1 MKKTIIRR
9 LAAAALG
16 AALLLTPVGVFAE
29 GEPLLPLAQV
39 VITMEDGSVQQLPV
53 QMVTTSTGETVY
65 WLDISLLTP
74 EQFAALSMGQLTV
87 TDPTGMVIGTYSLAG
102 SEADSEAG
110 MKTEGIFELY
120 DAADPML
127 SAEIV
132 FAPMAMPE
140 LPQDAETVISGYV
153 QQAIDEAA
161 AQTAAEQAAAEAAAQ
176 AAAEQAAAEAA
187 AQAAAEQAAAEAA
200 AQAAAEQAAAEAAAQ
215 AAAEQAAAEAAAQ
228 AAAEQAAAE
237 AAAQAAAE
245 QAAAEAAAEAAA
257 QAAAEQ
263 AAAEAAAQA
272 AAEQA
277 AAEAAA
283 QAAAEQAAAEAA
295 AQAAA
300 EQVAVNNPMADMD
313 LDDED
318 GQQENEFSVP
328 AYVVPMQDMTNLRSE
343 TSASGDNVIVQVG
356 VTDVLAVYGYSQDM
370 EGNLWWQVQD
380 YRSNAAGYIMADVVA
395 EIAPEAVPAII
406 ESINA
411 EMAAAQ
417 EPSDEVSGEETNN
430 EGTEEIDENNGGE
443 TGDEGVSGEQ
453 PLVEEI
459 VPPSGAVAEGG
470 MDLDD
475 AAGQQMGDI
484 IVPAYV
490 MPMQDAT
497 NLRSEPMITDNNV
510 IAQIGVG
517 DLLAV
522 YGYAQDAEG
531 NLWWQAQDYRTGY
544 AGCIMASY
552 VSEVSP
558 DYVMS
563 IISKIDAE
571 KAYAQQQAQQE
582 PPLVEEIVPPVED
595 ETGDEDETDED
606 SEDENVDEGMTGGE
620 DAVPAV
626 SYAVTNN
633 HNGNV
638 NTLRDAPDGDKIGE
652 YPNDVLVIF
661 GEPEQDG
668 KWYPVTIV
676 EDNAQGYMRDYL
688 LTQIAQTD
696 AENRLAAILANK
708 NTVQDSADNNDAGN
722 DNYPELI
729 VPETDPDEDDDGED
743 QDDPQTGAAGGA
755 QLAEGMISSFP
766 AYGMTLEQANGA
778 MIVLRKSAGGDL
790 PQDGAIPVIREPSP
804 LEISGAEMDASG
816 NGWYLVRNMNN
827 NESGY
832 IEAYKVAEVTK
843 ETAEAAIK
851 EIVSVIPPVPSQN
864 DQQQSGQTEPEDEE
878 EPPKD
883 EEPEVTPEP
892 VEPDVPQA
900 LEEGDVYHYGRNTG
914 KQVALREKPN
924 TNGKLIYR
932 MESGTIVW
940 VMEMDGEWC
949 MVRTD
954 KGEGYMMAK
963 FVELMDVR
971 EEQEYRDSLD
981 DPEVAPESAKPEET
995 DPNYPELIV
1004 PETTPTPTPQ
1014 PQEPVD
1020 TTPKEIGAYA
1030 YLTSGNTALRS
1041 NADDNAHMQA
1051 MLDADTVVY
1060 VVHSQATEDGTVW
1073 MLVQVDEM
1081 WGYVKESQVQ
1091 LMTMEQQDAYLAA
1104 LEAAKATPTPTL
1116 EPTATP
1122 EPTTTPQPQRLELYA
1137 RVINDG
1143 TPLRGNPDPNAYLQ
1157 NILDK
1162 ETVVFLFQSQ
1172 VAADGMTWYLV
1183 QYSGQWGFVRAD
1195 LVRVMGEQE
1204 TADYLAQLEAELA
1217 TPTPMPQVT
1226 PEPVGPDSTS
1236 AYAKLIKDAVNLR
1249 RTPSQ
1254 SGTSLGRIP
1263 MNTLLLVTGTEYDG
1277 TNTWYQVNYNG
1288 KDGYVRSDMAQMLTI
1303 SELQDHLAQQLEQSQ
1318 NASKPGVSVTPNSG
1332 NNTDI
1337 VINGS
1342 PLQDLIPVPDSW
1354 TNNVISGMPGYTT
1367 STPDPN
1373 ATPTPVPVANP
1384 AALIRSSGELTVS
1397 NIPALT
1403 KEATFSVYGRT
1414 KAYSTVTATVEVE
1427 VEAAPQLPATFGMNF
1442 ISTAIAENV
1451 QRVKKT
1457 VGQAV
1462 ADENGLFEM
1471 DVTLPDPGE
1480 YIVEFATAE
1489 GAFAQ
1494 YGVTYDNGATP
1505 IPTPMPLPTAVPVQ
1519 EDNGMGIL
1527 PFIIGGVLI
1536 LVAAGI
1542 YGVYVYRRRTEEDE
1556 DEDEEDEDEE
1566 YEMRQE
1572 QLARQRQRSAQSAR
1586 NAQQA
1591 APRAAR
1597 SAQVPSYMRQADEE
1611 DAPRSPYAR
1620 PQAPKA
1626 PAAPQVPVRPAA
1638 PTRPAAPKA
1647 PVAPQ
1652 TPRRPQAP
1660 IAPQAPAM
1668 PQAPVM
1674 PQAPETSAQTG
1685 AEGAPR
1691 RRRRQQVD
1699 QD

>member
-16 AALLLTPVGVFAE
+16 AALLLSPVGVFAE
-29 GEPLLPLAQV
+29 AEPMLPLAQV
-39 VITMEDGSVQQLPV
+39 VITMEDGSQQLIPV
-53 QMVTTSTGETVY
+53 QTVQLSTGEMVY
-65 WLDISLLTP
+65 WLDMSLLTP
-74 EQFAALSMGQLTV
+74 EQFLRFSSGQLTV
-87 TDPTGMVIGTYSLAG
+87 TDPNGMMSGAYSLSGTETVLAG
-102 SEADSEAG
+102 
-110 MKTEGIFELY
+110 EGLAQVF
-120 DAADPML
+120 DPADPTL

-132 FAPMAMPE
+132 IAPLSVPE
-140 LPQDAETVISGYV
+140 DPLDAEGLIMSYALDA
-153 QQAIDEAA
+153 QIDLAA
-161 AQTAAEQAAAEAAAQ
+161 TQDEQAAAEAAAQ

-215 AAAEQAAAEAAAQ
+215 AAAEQAA
-228 AAAEQAAAE
+228 
-237 AAAQAAAE
+237 
-245 QAAAEAAAEAAA
+245 
-257 QAAAEQ
+257 
-263 AAAEAAAQA
+263 
-272 AAEQA
+272 
-277 AAEAAA
+277 
-283 QAAAEQAAAEAA
+283 
-295 AQAAA
+295 
-300 EQVAVNNPMADMD
+300 VNAPMADMD

-318 GQQENEFSVP
+318 GQQENAFSVP
-328 AYVVPMQDMTNLRSE
+328 AYVAPMQDKTNLRSE
-343 TSASGDNVIVQVG
+343 TSTANDNVIVQVG
-356 VTDVLAVYGYSQDM
+356 VSDVLAVYGYSQDM

-380 YRSNAAGYIMADVVA
+380 YRTNTAGYIMASYVTEVA
-395 EIAPEAVPAII
+395 PDAVPAII

-411 EMAAAQ
+411 EMTAAQ
-417 EPSDEVSGEETNN
+417 QPSGDAVPDETVTD
-430 EGTEEIDENNGGE
+430 EIVTGE
-443 TGDEGVSGEQ
+443 TGDDETGYEETGYEEGTTDGEENGNASGE
-453 PLVEEI
+453 PDAGEI
-459 VPPSGAVAEGG
+459 APPAGAVSEG
-470 MDLDD
+470 MNSDD
-475 AAGQQMGDI
+475 AAGQQMGEI
-484 IVPAYV
+484 VVPAYV

-497 NLRSEPMITDNNV
+497 NLRSEPMIADNNV
-510 IAQIGVG
+510 IAQLGVG

-522 YGYAQDAEG
+522 YGYAQDMEG

-544 AGCIMASY
+544 AGCVMANY
-552 VSEVSP
+552 VSEVSA

-571 KAYAQQQAQQE
+571 KAYAEQQAQQ
-582 PPLVEEIVPPVED
+582 PQPPVED
-595 ETGDEDETDED
+595 ETEDEDETGSDAAG
-606 SEDENVDEGMTGGE
+606 DENVDEGTTGGN
-620 DAVPAV
+620 DAAPAV
-626 SYAVTNN
+626 NYAVTNN

-638 NTLRDAPDGDKIGE
+638 NTLRDAPDGNKVGE

-668 KWYPVTIV
+668 KWYPVTVV

-688 LTQIAQTD
+688 LTQISQTD
-696 AENRLAAILANK
+696 AESRLAAILAEK
-708 NTVQDSADNNDAGN
+708 GAQQDEDDNANNNGG

-729 VPETDPDEDDDGED
+729 VPEVIPEAIPEVIPEIDEDETDGGTE
-743 QDDPQTGAAGGA
+743 TGNAGSNV
-755 QLAEGMISSFP
+755 QLPEGMISSFP

-804 LEISGAEMDASG
+804 LEIVSAELDASG
-816 NGWYLVRNMNN
+816 SGWYLVRNMNN

-832 IEAYKVAEVTK
+832 IEAYKVEEVT
-843 ETAEAAIK
+843 EEAAKAAVK

-864 DQQQSGQTEPEDEE
+864 DQTDQNQSGEADEEDEKKEEPSEDDEPEET
-878 EPPKD
+878 PK
-883 EEPEVTPEP
+883 P

-900 LEEGDVYHYGRNTG
+900 LEEGDVYHYGRNNG

-949 MVRTD
+949 LVRTD

-963 FVELMDVR
+963 FVDLMGVR

-981 DPEVAPESAKPEET
+981 DPEVAPETAQPEET
-995 DPNYPELIV
+995 DPDDPELIV
-1004 PETTPTPTPQ
+1004 PETTPTPEPQ

-1020 TTPKEIGAYA
+1020 TTPKEIGGYA
-1030 YLTSGNTALRS
+1030 YVTADNTALRS

-1051 MLDADTVVY
+1051 MLDADTAVY

-1073 MLVQVDEM
+1073 MLTQVNEM
-1081 WGYVKESQVQ
+1081 WGYVKASQIQ
-1091 LMTMEQQDAYLAA
+1091 LMTQEETDAYLAA
-1104 LEAAKATPTPTL
+1104 LEAAKATPTPTV

-1122 EPTTTPQPQRLELYA
+1122 EATATPQPQRLELYA

-1172 VAADGMTWYLV
+1172 IAADGMTWYLV

-1204 TADYLAQLEAELA
+1204 TADYLAQLEAALA

-1277 TNTWYQVNYNG
+1277 TNIWYQVNYNG

-1318 NASKPGVSVTPNSG
+1318 NASQPGVSVTPNSG

-1354 TNNVISGMPGYTT
+1354 TNNVIAGMPGYAT

-1373 ATPTPVPVANP
+1373 ATPTPAPVANP
-1384 AALIRSSGELTVS
+1384 AALIRSSGDLTVS

-1403 KEATFSVYGRT
+1403 KEASFSVYGKT

-1427 VEAAPQLPATFGMNF
+1427 VETAQQLPATFGMNL
-1442 ISTAIAENV
+1442 INTAIAENV

-1462 ADENGLFEM
+1462 ADANGLFEM
-1471 DVTLPDPGE
+1471 NVTLPDPGE

-1494 YGVTYDNGATP
+1494 YGVTYDTGATP
-1505 IPTPMPLPTAVPVQ
+1505 MPTPQPLPTAVPVE

-1542 YGVYVYRRRTEEDE
+1542 YGVYVYRRRTEEEE

-1572 QLARQRQRSAQSAR
+1572 QLERQRQRSAQSAR

-1597 SAQVPSYMRQADEE
+1597 SAQVPSYMRQSGEE

-1620 PQAPKA
+1620 PQAPAAPQAPARPQA
-1626 PAAPQVPVRPAA
+1626 PAAPVRPQA
-1638 PTRPAAPKA
+1638 PIAPHTPARPQA
-1647 PVAPQ
+1647 PVK
-1652 TPRRPQAP
+1652 PQAP
-1660 IAPQAPAM
+1660 IAPQAPT
-1668 PQAPVM
+1668 M
-1674 PQAPETSAQTG
+1674 PQAPEAPAQAG